1 MVAQMTNPLPQRL
14 RELRQQRFPRRRLT
28 QRELATAL
36 GGAEPLSVALIS
48 SWESDDKPV
57 TPPPHRIEA
66 YARFFATER
75 SVDGTPHLLSLDDLT
90 AEERDHY
97 DRLKDSLEDLGR
109 AAEPVDARARAQPV
123 RIPLAAPLD
132 EIGGGQWFFT
142 DRRPVTIVVA
152 RLPDDFIE
160 RMPYTQARDPDYVRL
175 YSYADLDA
183 LFELYGHIRAVNPG
197 SRVNI
202 RTPQDLSSDDL
213 SAHLVVLG
221 GVDWNALSRDVSQ
234 ATHLPVRQHSRRGLE
249 HEGYDAYFE
258 VGEQDTRVEFRPI
271 VEEREG
277 GFTLR
282 EDVCHFF
289 RGTNPFNSRRTV
301 TICNGMFGRGTYG
314 AVRALTDARFRD
326 RNERYI
332 SERFGAGTL
341 YSIVSRVRVVRGETL
356 TPDWSLAENRLHEW
370 PGRVS

>member
-1 MVAQMTNPLPQRL
+1 MVAQMTNPLPRRL

-57 TPPPHRIEA
+57 TPPLHRIEA

-90 AEERDHY
+90 AEERDLY

-109 AAEPVDARARAQPV
+109 PVETVDARARAQPV

-132 EIGGGQWFFT
+132 EIGGGQWFYA

-160 RMPYTQARDPDYVRL
+160 RMPYTEARDPDYVRL

-271 VEEREG
+271 VEERAD

-370 PGRVS
+370 PERVS